1 MKRVLGCA
9 VLLAVLAAPAR
20 AAARDSSAENPP
32 LRMYRAAEASLRIG
46 EYADTRRRLRTL
58 IERYPGTEWAER
70 ARRLL
75 NAVPGGDDPGSA
87 ADADAPFVPAMPS
100 TSPDEA
106 LARLRGAADGGA
118 DDQALGEAYDFLA
131 RYPDSPLR
139 PELELAAGALHLRRG
154 EARTALKF
162 LLPLARASGRLR
174 TRALHL
180 AGGALIALGREGDV
194 LRLVPAAD
202 PASPSTD
209 RWLALAQVW
218 RAAALERSG
227 RKDDA
232 AELYRAVAASG
243 QESPVRAYALAA
255 IAADWDRQGKP
266 DRARDALVR
275 AGTEAARWRLDGLR
289 DALALAGANAL
300 ARARRHDE
308 AAKAYLDFARRYPDS
323 PLVAQAYYERGLA
336 LKRLDRKEDA
346 VKSFEALLDRA
357 PDSAYAADAHLQ
369 LGQLDTEL
377 GRTGEALSHYRKMG
391 RASEAKDADREAL
404 LLMAQVHYNA
414 KRWGDAIPLYRRW
427 LNGAPP
433 ADPKTKDVQ
442 GLLLVALWSGDK
454 ENAELAELA
463 AKIPDHPLVA
473 QIRWSLATAA
483 YKRGDWA
490 SASEL
495 FKRQIESDPSSPRT
509 AEARFYRAEALR
521 QLGERADAADAYKR
535 YLAAHPQDKH
545 AREAT
550 MRLGA
555 LLYESGDA
563 AGAAAAYGRV
573 TGDDAEAADAAY
585 NRALALSKAGKD
597 PAGAWESFAGKFP
610 KHAKAS
616 WAWWTSARMRE
627 ERHEDAEAA
636 RDYERA
642 SGPDEKTKA
651 LYALGRLQ
659 ERLKHAPAAK
669 AAYQRLL
676 DAEPKDDPPRLA
688 GLLRLALML
697 ELEDKPRS
705 AAPLYTEVM
714 KRSSRGTSTFE
725 TARKRLEALTQD
737 KSLVK

>member
-1 MKRVLGCA
+1 MKRVLACA
-9 VLLAVLAAPAR
+9 VLFAALAVPAR
-20 AAARDSSAENPP
+20 AASRDSSAENPP

-46 EYADTRRRLRTL
+46 EYAETRRQLRAL

-75 NAVPGGDDPGSA
+75 NAVPGGDEPDAGA
-87 ADADAPFVPAMPS
+87 AADAPFVPAMPS
-100 TSPDEA
+100 TSPEEA
-106 LARLRGAADGGA
+106 LGRLRAAAEAGA
-118 DDQALGEAYDFLA
+118 DDQALGEAYDFLR

-162 LLPLARASGRLR
+162 LLPLARGSGRLR

-180 AGGALIALGREGDV
+180 AGGALVALGREGDV
-194 LRLVPAAD
+194 LKLIPSAD
-202 PASPSTD
+202 PAAPATD

-218 RAAALERSG
+218 RAAALERTG

-243 QESPVRAYALAA
+243 QESPMRAYALAA

-266 DRARDALVR
+266 DRARDALTR
-275 AGTEAARWRLDGLR
+275 AGAEAARWRLDGLR

-300 ARARRHDE
+300 SRARRLDE
-308 AAKAYLDFARRYPDS
+308 AAQAYLDFARRYPDS

-377 GRTGEALSHYRKMG
+377 GRTGAALSHYRKMG
-391 RASEAKDADREAL
+391 RTSEAKDADREAL

-427 LNGAPP
+427 LSGAPP

-442 GLLLVALWSGDK
+442 GLLLVALWSSDK
-454 ENAELAELA
+454 DNAELAELA

-473 QIRWSLATAA
+473 QIRWSLSTAA

-555 LLYESGDA
+555 LLYEAGDA

-597 PAGAWESFAGKFP
+597 PAGAWETFAGRFP

-616 WAWWTSARMRE
+616 WAWWTAARLRE
-627 ERHEDAEAA
+627 ETHEDAAAA
-636 RDYERA
+636 RDYDRA

-676 DAEPKDDPPRLA
+676 DAEPKDDAPRLA

-714 KRSSRGTSTFE
+714 KRSTRGTSTFE